1 MAENV
6 SLEYFM
12 NEFEKKLIDTYNNT
26 ERINENHHNSHRL
39 CRNMIFKIS
48 KSLIEIESISI
59 RYVTIKDL
67 I

>member
-26 ERINENHHNSHRL
+26 ERINENHHNGSHRL
-39 CRNMIFKIS
+39 
-48 KSLIEIESISI
+48 L
-59 RYVTIKDL
+59 
-67 I
+67 